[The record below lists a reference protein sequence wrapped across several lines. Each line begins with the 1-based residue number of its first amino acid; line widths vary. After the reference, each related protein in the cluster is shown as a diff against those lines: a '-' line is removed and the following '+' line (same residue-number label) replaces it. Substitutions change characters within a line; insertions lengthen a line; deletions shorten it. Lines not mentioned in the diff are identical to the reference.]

1 MNQKLKNMIN
11 MIKDFILNGLT
22 TVKGLLKLEWIN
34 FKNWKGWTSLR
45 MAYFM
50 AVIYMVLDMIF
61 GFYGSNMWCMIY
73 FAVCCFFK
81 VEPIMW
87 MFSKLGFSKTKI

>member
-1 MNQKLKNMIN
+1 

-45 MAYFM
+45 MLYLVIAAYM
-50 AVIYMVLDMIF
+50 LADMIF
-61 GFYGSNMWCMIY
+61 GLFLLPLPRCVSMMMY

-81 VEPIMW
+81 VEPVMW
-87 MFSKLGFSKTKI
+87 MLGKLGFGKTEI

>member
-1 MNQKLKNMIN
+1 

-22 TVKGLLKLEWIN
+22 TIKGLLKLEWMN

-50 AVIYMVLDMIF
+50 AVIYMALDMIF
-61 GFYGSNMWCMIY
+61 GFCGSNMWCMIY

-81 VEPIMW
+81 TEPLMW
-87 MFSKLGFSKTKI
+87 MFNKLGFTKTKI